1 MAITKVITPD
11 LIDLPT
17 TISSVETNTDGVVLA
32 KGSTSGTASVEYLVV
47 AGGGA
52 GGGWYRGGGGGAGE
66 LKESTIAV
74 DIGVQ
79 LNLTV
84 GTGGGGVFVN
94 SSGGSNGNNGINST
108 FDSITSLG
116 GGGGSPGNSASGII
130 GSDGGSGGGS
140 GGNWVGTTAS
150 GGSAIGTG
158 SGNNGGNG
166 GPGSSSFQCG
176 GGGGGA
182 TQVGFNAGASNTDGY
197 GGAGKTY
204 SNVTS
209 ITGSAFDIAGGGG
222 GANYDLGNVTQGG
235 TGGGAAGASGSSP
248 YANGPSAAN
257 NTGSGGGG
265 GNGDVQPSSGSGGAG
280 GSGVVILRT
289 VSTTTAT
296 FVNATTSLT
305 QVGGGA
311 WTSGDKVYTITETT
325 GTATVTFSSTASGG
339 RPVTG
344 GSYILKDGEFRYN
357 TTTKKVEYYDGASW
371 FTLISTTAV
380 PQAGTT
386 GACNYPTTATALY
399 QFEDNVNDTCPG
411 GLDGTITGSLSYSA
425 SGKYGKALSG
435 FSGNNFVDF
444 PGITGVLDN
453 ATNTDFTFSIWVK
466 LNTIPSVFYAVTGKS
481 SPFSGSEYQMFDLI
495 IFPVSG
501 NTISIHTRRG
511 YGGYNYDPSSY
522 AATSTIVLGNWFNI
536 TCAYT
541 ASTKVNQIY
550 IDGTLSGS
558 DILSTQSSVR
568 TITSGY
574 NIGAY
579 DSTST
584 YALDGDVDQIRI
596 FPSVLT
602 SAQVTALAEETAP

>member
-1 MAITKVITPD
+1 MAITKVTTPD

-158 SGNNGGNG
+158 SGNNGGDG

-182 TQVGFNAGASNTDGY
+182 TQVGFNAGASITDGN

-235 TGGGAAGASGSSP
+235 TGGGAAGASGSTP

-280 GSGVVILRT
+280 GSGIIILRT

-325 GTATVTFSSTASGG
+325 GTATVTFSSTVSSDA

-344 GSYILKDGEFRYN
+344 GSYILEDGEFRYN
-357 TTTKKVEYYDGASW
+357 TTTKKVEYYDGANW
-371 FTLISTTAV
+371 FTLISTTAA

-399 QFEDNVNDTCPG
+399 QLNDNANDTCGSYNATAGANITYPTGKFGKAANFPG
-411 GLDGTITGSLSYSA
+411 NLSTPGDGIILPSSLSTLLINDYSISIWFNADTFATGCISGCGNYPTLIAGFDSLKMYFCVYDNGSNPTLRYYSYGA
-425 SGKYGKALSG
+425 STALSG
-435 FSGNNFVDF
+435 ATTLSTSTWYNTVLTQSSTDGAKIYLN
-444 PGITGVLDN
+444 GVLDASNGSMTAN
-453 ATNTDFTFSIWVK
+453 ADT
-466 LNTIPSVFYAVTGKS
+466 TGS
-481 SPFSGSEYQMFDLI
+481 GQNLFGGYDSSGSFDL
-495 IFPVSG
+495 PWNG
-501 NTISIHTRRG
+501 
-511 YGGYNYDPSSY
+511 
-522 AATSTIVLGNWFNI
+522 LM
-536 TCAYT
+536 
-541 ASTKVNQIY
+541 
-550 IDGTLSGS
+550 
-558 DILSTQSSVR
+558 
-568 TITSGY
+568 
-574 NIGAY
+574 
-579 DSTST
+579 
-584 YALDGDVDQIRI
+584 DQIRI
-596 FPSVLT
+596 FPSALT
-602 SAQVTALAEETAP
+602 SAQVTALYEETAP